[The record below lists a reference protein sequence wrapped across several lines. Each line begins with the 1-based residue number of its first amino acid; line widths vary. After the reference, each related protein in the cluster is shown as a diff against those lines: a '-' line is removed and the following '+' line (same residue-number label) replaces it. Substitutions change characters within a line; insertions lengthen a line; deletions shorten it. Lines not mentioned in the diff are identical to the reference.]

1 MAIHSGFFNAMES
14 GGVYDRVYDA
24 SDYSDNMG
32 AIISS
37 GVRRSG
43 DDDLKVTAN
52 GLTLKVGIG
61 RAWVQGHWLNNDTV
75 YTVATVTPPVSTS
88 RIDGVFVRL
97 DTNTSVRAVSIV
109 YREGTYSAAPAPV
122 RSGGIY
128 ELMLAKITVAEGATN
143 VTVKDMRPNK
153 TVCGWVTTPVGY
165 NDYFTSLDNE
175 FDVWFDAMKGQL
187 SEDAAG
193 NLQNQINIQNYNIS
207 TYAPVELYSWNGS
220 DPQAEDDK
228 ITLSQPV
235 TDFDK
240 IVIEY
245 SSLIDTS
252 VNPALRTAAVYI
264 PSELTEPI
272 DFYLDIVSVSTEI
285 GPSGKVSTPTQA
297 FTRWKIHEN
306 EPNKIEC
313 FTRLD
318 SFQDELKIVKVLGY
332 GNRNAP
338 PVVTQPYNETQVDN
352 ITTSVEEV
360 TT

>member
-1 MAIHSGFFNAMES
+1 MES

-61 RAWVQGHWLNNDTV
+61 RAWVHGHWLNNDTV
-75 YTVATVTPPVSTS
+75 YTVATVTPPVGTS

-97 DTNTSVRAVSIV
+97 DTNTSVRAMSIV

-128 ELMLAKITVAEGATN
+128 ELMLAKITVAAGATN
-143 VTVKDMRPNK
+143 VTVTDMRADK

-165 NDYFTSLDNE
+165 DDYFTSLDNE
-175 FDVWFDAMKGQL
+175 FNIWFDAMKGQL

-193 NLQNQINIQNYNIS
+193 NLQNQISIQNHYIS
-207 TYAPVELYSWNGS
+207 TYAPVELYSWDTA
-220 DPQAEDDK
+220 DPQAEGDK
-228 ITLSQPV
+228 ITLSQDA
-235 TDFDK
+235 TNFEK
-240 IVIEY
+240 IVVEY
-245 SSLIDTS
+245 SDAGIE
-252 VNPALRTAAVYI
+252 ALRSVSVYVPETLSHDLHFMLNYNFYISETSSSGTVRVPCSAYTAWKLST
-264 PSELTEPI
+264 SEL
-272 DFYLDIVSVSTEI
+272 
-285 GPSGKVSTPTQA
+285 
-297 FTRWKIHEN
+297 
-306 EPNKIEC
+306 NKLEC
-313 FTRLD
+313 VGRH
-318 SFQDELKIVKVLGY
+318 DEVGTAIKIVKVLGY

-338 PVVTQPYNETQVDN
+338 PIVTTAYNETQTDS
-352 ITTSVEEV
+352 ISDSVEEV
-360 TT
+360 TE